1 MTERAATPARR
12 TKRPQDARRGGGPSG
27 RLEVGE
33 YVGQPASDAAQ
44 AVRRA
49 GLKPGLE
56 RSFGCEAEL
65 LGLVVAQEPGA
76 GSELARNGM
85 VTLYVAAP
93 GVSPADED
101 TDGHAGIDP
110 DPAAAAAAPAVVP
123 QADAPQA
130 PARAR
135 RRRKPGLAGTAPQ
148 VSDTPPDPVSPE
160 RVMAGEAEA
169 PAAETAVTDAWGLE
183 TEARAPIPPDGDEYS
198 EGVPDDQWDD
208 ELSHDELVV
217 HADDLFAGRVSQEL
231 PGWRRVY
238 PRERGAASGR
248 RSHRVRARLAE
259 HPVLASA
266 VGGMLAVWAV
276 VGVAAALASHPA
288 RTHTALAPHSGS
300 QAAVI
305 RVPVEPPARKPS
317 AGRSPRQPA
326 RAEARPRHD
335 EARPRASRAVL
346 PERAGVRG
354 KGASVQTTPSPR
366 PASPAAPASAPPV
379 AVQEQTQGGLFSP

>member
-1 MTERAATPARR
+1 M
-12 TKRPQDARRGGGPSG
+12 
-27 RLEVGE
+27 
-33 YVGQPASDAAQ
+33 GQPASDAAQ

-76 GSELARNGM
+76 GSDLARNGM

-93 GVSPADED
+93 GAARV
-101 TDGHAGIDP
+101 DGDAEVRSGLDP
-110 DPAAAAAAPAVVP
+110 DSAPATVPQAVVP
-123 QADAPQA
+123 EVDVPQA

-160 RVMAGEAEA
+160 RVMAGEEEA
-169 PAAETAVTDAWGLE
+169 PAAKTAVTDAWGLE

-208 ELSHDELVV
+208 ELSHDEFVV

-238 PRERGAASGR
+238 PRERAAASGR
-248 RSHRVRARLAE
+248 RVHRVRARMAE

-288 RTHTALAPHSGS
+288 RTHTASAPHRGS

-317 AGRSPRQPA
+317 AG
-326 RAEARPRHD
+326 
-335 EARPRASRAVL
+335 
-346 PERAGVRG
+346 
-354 KGASVQTTPSPR
+354 
-366 PASPAAPASAPPV
+366 
-379 AVQEQTQGGLFSP
+379 

>member
-1 MTERAATPARR
+1 
-12 TKRPQDARRGGGPSG
+12 
-27 RLEVGE
+27 
-33 YVGQPASDAAQ
+33 
-44 AVRRA
+44 
-49 GLKPGLE
+49 
-56 RSFGCEAEL
+56 
-65 LGLVVAQEPGA
+65 
-76 GSELARNGM
+76 M

-148 VSDTPPDPVSPE
+148 VSDTPPDPVSRE

-217 HADDLFAGRVSQEL
+217 HADDLFAGRVSQEWPPL
-231 PGWRRVY
+231 SSG
-238 PRERGAASGR
+238 PR
-248 RSHRVRARLAE
+248 
-259 HPVLASA
+259 
-266 VGGMLAVWAV
+266 
-276 VGVAAALASHPA
+276 
-288 RTHTALAPHSGS
+288 
-300 QAAVI
+300 
-305 RVPVEPPARKPS
+305 S
-317 AGRSPRQPA
+317 AGRASGVGECSGRNARRVGSGGRRGGARKSPGPHAHCLGPSQRFSSSGDPRA
-326 RAEARPRHD
+326 CRAACAEAIGRP
-335 EARPRASRAVL
+335 V
-346 PERAGVRG
+346 
-354 KGASVQTTPSPR
+354 
-366 PASPAAPASAPPV
+366 AAPTGPS
-379 AVQEQTQGGLFSP
+379 